1 MKKRKSQ
8 NVTYQPPRCE
18 LLQLELPLEPLNNE
32 SLPPS
37 KLPLCNDNTNQTSTA
52 KRNADCKL
60 YADDRLNV
68 TFWHFSILLQR
79 FACRL
84 LDKIKETPFAND
96 NEIQDFAADYAVKI
110 LKLNI
115 DNKPKGRIT
124 DGNKTR

>member
-1 MKKRKSQ
+1 MKRKKCQ
-8 NVTYQPPRCE
+8 TVTLQPPRCE

-37 KLPLCNDNTNQTSTA
+37 KLPLCDYTNQTSTA
-52 KRNADCKL
+52 KRNADCRL

-84 LDKIKETPFAND
+84 LEHHKETPFAND
-96 NEIQDFAADYAVKI
+96 DQIQEFAASYAAEI
-110 LKLNI
+110 LRLNI
-115 DNKPKGRIT
+115 RNKETK
-124 DGNKTR
+124 

>member
-1 MKKRKSQ
+1 MNRRKRQ
-8 NVTYQPPRCE
+8 NVTCHPPRCE

-32 SLPPS
+32 NLPPS
-37 KLPLCNDNTNQTSTA
+37 KLPRCNDNANQTNTA
-52 KRNADCKL
+52 KRNADCNL

-84 LDKIKETPFAND
+84 LDRNKETPFAND
-96 NEIQDFAADYAVKI
+96 DEIQDFAADYAVSI

-115 DNKPKGRIT
+115 KGR
-124 DGNKTR
+124 